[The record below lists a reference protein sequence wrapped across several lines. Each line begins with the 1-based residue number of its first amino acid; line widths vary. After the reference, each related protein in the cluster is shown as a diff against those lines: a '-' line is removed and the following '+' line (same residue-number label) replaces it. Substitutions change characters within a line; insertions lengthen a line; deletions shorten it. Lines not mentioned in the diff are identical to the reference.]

1 MLCDLVHQ
9 QSCVILQLSNFT
21 NLENRMLT
29 CTSRIF
35 VLSLL
40 IFSLFGCPYSI
51 CLWSCNYGLL
61 LVLFFTSAFICP
73 KWQCCLSL
81 QFLHLDMASYN
92 LKFFFFLMLSTFR
105 YSQYKKMREAIDKY
119 EGGLEAFSRGY
130 EKMGFTHR

>member
-1 MLCDLVHQ
+1 MYFQNLPIT
-9 QSCVILQLSNFT
+9 SSLQTGEFGKGW
-21 NLENRMLT
+21 
-29 CTSRIF
+29 
-35 VLSLL
+35 
-40 IFSLFGCPYSI
+40 FSLRFKRHSFSVDFLFVWMSLQY

-81 QFLHLDMASYN
+81 QFLHLDMASFN

-130 EKMGFTHR
+130 EKMGFTRR